1 MKQTNIWLNYF
12 RPNVFIKSF
21 EDLNPSNLKREG
33 IRMLVCDLDNT
44 LTPHF
49 NKLPNIKAIKFCRAV
64 QEQGIVFVVV
74 SNNTK
79 KRVERFCEVL
89 QPNDFAYNAKKP
101 LTWKVSKMMAK
112 YRCEKDDVLIL
123 GDQFITDIWLAN
135 RLGCRSILTLP
146 IVSTSSEKNGFF
158 LNLLENFIYKKL
170 QHNNVIN
177 DIIDKGSMEASY
189 DIL

>member
-12 RPNVFIKSF
+12 RPNVFVKSY
-21 EDLNPSNLKREG
+21 EELNPSNLKREG

-44 LTPHF
+44 LAPHF
-49 NKLPNIKAIKFCRAV
+49 NKLPNMKAINFCRSV
-64 QEQGIVFVVV
+64 QEQGIVFVVI

-101 LTWKVSKMMAK
+101 LTWKVKKMMAK
-112 YRCEKDDVLIL
+112 YRCEKDDVLII
-123 GDQFITDIWLAN
+123 GDQFITDVWLAN
-135 RLGCRSILTLP
+135 RLGCKSILALP
-146 IVSTSSEKNGFF
+146 IVTSSSEKNGFF
-158 LNLLENFIYKKL
+158 LNVLEKFIYKKL
-170 QHNNVIN
+170 QHNNVMN
-177 DIIDKGSMEASY
+177 EIIDKGSLEASY